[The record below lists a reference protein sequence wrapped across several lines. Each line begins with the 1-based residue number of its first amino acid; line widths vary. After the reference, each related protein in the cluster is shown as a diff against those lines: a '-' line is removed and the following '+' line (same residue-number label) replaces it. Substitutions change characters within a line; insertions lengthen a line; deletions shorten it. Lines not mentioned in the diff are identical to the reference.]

1 MDNFQT
7 TTGLPISTMLDYIFS
22 TIDFKEEEEVE
33 RFLDDN
39 PEYESAVQGLMNH
52 VLQTE
57 CSREQLEQQFML
69 GKDKTTAFLKEKL
82 ASSEVP
88 DRRIPFP
95 TSYTKELL
103 RKWFAPIPHYQNLL
117 VNVAARTVK
126 SSERYVRC
134 ENDGGLLSFS
144 LPAPIASGCDLKIED
159 TEEEKLY
166 SATLDLSLIHI

>member
-1 MDNFQT
+1 
-7 TTGLPISTMLDYIFS
+7 
-22 TIDFKEEEEVE
+22 
-33 RFLDDN
+33 
-39 PEYESAVQGLMNH
+39 MNH

-166 SATLDLSLIHI
+166 RATLDAGTSEVKIDLNEKNPHPGRYYWKLTCENGDFHLGEFFIEKELMEE